1 MSRLLSFTLLI
12 FMEFANMILCKFVN
26 YHEVKEM
33 NKSTVLTQNIG
44 QILVIGHPEPLDIDY
59 LIQRM
64 PEGTEGQMYKEIVTI
79 FRHLVCLT
87 TWFCMCKTV
96 RAQIMCHLSA
106 ELRPV
111 WPDYMIKGNVSRFNV
126 ISTKDSVFV
135 YLSQCVCALNSFI
148 FWVINWNKMLWKENQ
163 LHI

>member
-1 MSRLLSFTLLI
+1 
-12 FMEFANMILCKFVN
+12 MILCKFVN

-44 QILVIGHPEPLDIDY
+44 QILVIGHPEPLDIDS

-111 WPDYMIKGNVSRFNV
+111 
-126 ISTKDSVFV
+126 
-135 YLSQCVCALNSFI
+135 
-148 FWVINWNKMLWKENQ
+148 
-163 LHI
+163 